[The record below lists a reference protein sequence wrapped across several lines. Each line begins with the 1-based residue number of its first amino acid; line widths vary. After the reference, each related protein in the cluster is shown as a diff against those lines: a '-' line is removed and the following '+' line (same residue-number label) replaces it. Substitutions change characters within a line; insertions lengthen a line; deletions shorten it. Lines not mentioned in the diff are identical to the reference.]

1 MEPADEPAQYAAGDA
16 ICRTSAAACAGVP
29 RQTARHRMHT
39 TAPSVHGAA
48 MSRHEPKDPLIRNL
62 VLLGLIPRH
71 PRSISTV
78 ALRDALA
85 TQGFDINLRSLQR
98 DLVDKLSG
106 RFQLL
111 CSVDDPDLAI
121 ARQRPYRWS
130 FAPTAQLSLPGLTPA
145 AALAMHLAEGHLRHL
160 LPPGVLAQLAPQFEE
175 ARRQL
180 QGMQHNQLSRWAQR
194 VRALPNG
201 KALLPASVDPQ
212 VWEQVATALLDGR
225 QLQVDY
231 LSRAKGEIKPM
242 TLHPRALVSRG
253 PVSYLIATVGDYSDV
268 RHFALHRIQRAEPL
282 PDAARDDGFDL
293 DAYLPT
299 AAFTPRHGTGTVQL
313 VADIH
318 PDLAWTLRETPLSED
333 QVLEALPG
341 SDWVRLKASVADDQE
356 TLSWVWGCGEKI
368 QVRLPRPQ
376 ATAANETATH
386 AID

>member
-1 MEPADEPAQYAAGDA
+1 
-16 ICRTSAAACAGVP
+16 
-29 RQTARHRMHT
+29 
-39 TAPSVHGAA
+39 
-48 MSRHEPKDPLIRNL
+48 MSRHEPKDPLLRNL

-85 TQGFDINLRSLQR
+85 AQGFAINLRSLQR
-98 DLVDKLSG
+98 DLVDKLSS
-106 RFQLL
+106 RFQLM
-111 CSVDDPDLAI
+111 CSADDPDEAI

-160 LPPGVLAQLAPQFEE
+160 LPPGVLVQLAPQFEE

-180 QGMQHNQLSRWAQR
+180 QGMQHNQLARWAQR

-212 VWEQVATALLDGR
+212 VWECVSNAVLEQR
-225 QLQVDY
+225 QLLVDY
-231 LSRAKGEIKPM
+231 LSRAKGEVRPL
-242 TLHPRALVSRG
+242 TLHPKALVSRG
-253 PVSYLIATVGDYSDV
+253 PVSYLIATVADYRDV
-268 RHFALHRIQRAEPL
+268 RHFALHRIQRAELL
-282 PDAARDDGFDL
+282 PDTARDDDFDL

-299 AAFTPRHGTGTVQL
+299 AAFTPRQGTGTVQL

-333 QVLEALPG
+333 QVLEPLPG
-341 SDWVRLKASVADDQE
+341 SDWVRLTASVPDDQE
-356 TLSWVWGCGEKI
+356 TLSWVWGCGGKALMHSPSAWLSEIFAMTENLSNSLNSTKI
-368 QVRLPRPQ
+368 KNCCNQ
-376 ATAANETATH
+376 H
-386 AID
+386 